1 MNTSD
6 TIKNLCGSVNPRPK
20 ESEKNMEEYEYM
32 TANTREAWHT
42 IVDAIFRG
50 DCEIKRSFVR
60 PDKDGKF
67 AISVVWDRASHIEND
82 REYRWKKPAPPKV
95 KKLVDRT
102 PEEFWPMIGIWWIRH
117 KNTGHRGLLIK
128 DHYADQD
135 GIEIAPPGG
144 EWQPMQKEI
153 EVECE

>member
-1 MNTSD
+1 VNTSD

-42 IVDAIFRG
+42 IVDAIFRVG
-50 DCEIKRSFVR
+50 CEIKCTLTKCTELCVFEFSTGWAR
-60 PDKDGKF
+60 
-67 AISVVWDRASHIEND
+67 ADRVENG
-82 REYRWKKPAPPKV
+82 REYRWKKRVPPKI

-128 DHYADQD
+128 DHYADQA

-144 EWQPMQKEI
+144 EWKPMQKEI
-153 EVECE
+153 EVEG